1 MTPFGGPWVVFGEE
15 PNASKSSARQ
25 EKKCFYFRVS
35 VPMTVCTTLL
45 QHSSLCVINFKVE
58 NYPRVLEHI
67 IHTQPYVLNRDYKEI
82 LNTLDI
88 VSSDSEISV
97 RSSLSSWLQR
107 LCVSCLDREQSVNS
121 EFGRCLLEKVLNI
134 TIRYLTDEPGVRCG
148 AFETLSYLIEKG
160 FLDKTTTEE
169 TVCPVVEKLS
179 RKPLDTFDEE
189 LYAIFIHLMVK
200 IVPIVGFAKTY
211 ELVYDRFVE
220 MCRCKEHFVRRECA
234 TAFPVMCEVLGDE
247 LFEKSML
254 PIFLKLCDD
263 EIWTVRK
270 ACAEVLPIVAL
281 LCTLDK
287 RRKVLVPAMKK
298 FMFDPSQ
305 WVIMAALKNLGQ
317 FLTTFTQLRVLGLAY
332 NSNLELMV
340 TNAADQQSFQQL
352 DMRRVTYGNQPSA
365 DVLLKNFECYEKRFR
380 DSIQRYALLSL
391 VKSNEEPWKA
401 RGDDMINVEVYL
413 YSIVYAV
420 RCSDLASLGS
430 NSDVGGISKI
440 SEFSYKYYVRK
451 SLSSS
456 SLCAPPPVQLHRGG
470 RNYDEKNPLNRFLRY
485 CWPLKNNFSDAFAK
499 QGSSGNGR
507 GSESDDYRE
516 DWELNEDDL
525 SELAI
530 QIQMNLRAHDAGDGG
545 GTAGFSDNTS
555 NNSGSSSS
563 NSNNNV
569 NNNQCVP
576 EAEGEE
582 KKAEKK
588 PSEQNSHFGEHP
600 SEDESVDQ
608 SFNSHQFW
616 YISPELPLDL
626 DFIDAN
632 TLGKD
637 GNSNKNSDISNNNA
651 IGASTSNASSCAA
664 TPSAKTELECQEDNK
679 NNNSKVASDAR
690 DTTNAPVESEVMPEN
705 DPANDSDSSY
715 GSINN
720 SESEKLDI
728 DVERYCS
735 DLKQQHQKTTAGSVG
750 SFHQHLDAVSAG
762 IGALAIGKE
771 SERLKDLIK
780 WQNEEVE
787 WNLLEDFVHMKNIN
801 KELCYECA
809 YNFPAIVLTFGEKF
823 WPILSSHF
831 FALCNDIQTTVRR
844 TMAASISKVALI
856 IGREH
861 ATRDLVAPY
870 TEFLMDSDEIKIE
883 VVNTLA
889 EFLKVI
895 DGSEHETLM
904 DQISLCLKPPL
915 NMMNWR
921 FREAIARQLIQLVKI
936 HTKIRK
942 ENCLLY
948 LTGLAMRLMMDKY
961 DFVRKAGVDA
971 FVECTQEFQ
980 KNGAVF
986 KFFTEHFANNV
997 FWRRRQTYIITAGK
1011 MLETG
1016 NIEVETFRKYVLN
1029 NILAL
1034 VGDTVPNVRI
1044 QLGKCL
1050 KDIILPHA
1058 SFSPTCPDADAIEQ
1072 VLAKLR
1078 SDPDRDVRG
1087 QIDGYHCPEDDSI
1100 AAGAPEMTATGSTID
1115 SGSSSSTSSTSSLSS
1130 PPPPPHP
1137 ATTEES
1143 EEQHQQQ
1150 HHHHQPQ
1157 QLEFPNLSNDTWYFD
1172 VNQQQEY
1179 EF

>member
-1 MTPFGGPWVVFGEE
+1 MFSAGDSFGYLF
-15 PNASKSSARQ
+15 
-25 EKKCFYFRVS
+25 KKND
-35 VPMTVCTTLL
+35 PI
-45 QHSSLCVINFKVE
+45 HSLNNFATSTQTIDRE

-67 IHTQPYVLNRDYKEI
+67 IHTQPYVLSRDYKEI
-82 LNTLDI
+82 LSTLDI

-97 RSSLSSWLQR
+97 RSNLSSWLQR

-121 EFGRCLLEKVLNI
+121 EFGRCVLEKVLSI
-134 TIRYLTDEPGVRCG
+134 TIRYLTDDPGVRCG

-160 FLDKTTTEE
+160 FLDKATTEE

-200 IVPIVGFAKTY
+200 IVPIVGYAKTY
-211 ELVYDRFVE
+211 DLVYDRFVE

-234 TAFPVMCEVLGDE
+234 TAFPVMCEVLGDD
-247 LFEKSML
+247 LFEKSLL
-254 PIFLKLCDD
+254 PIFMKLCDD

-281 LCTLDK
+281 LCTLEK

-317 FLTTFTQLRVLGLAY
+317 FLTTFAQLRVLGLAY

-340 TNAADQQSFQQL
+340 TNAADQQSFNQL
-352 DMRRVTYGNQPSA
+352 DMRRVTYGNQPTA
-365 DVLLKNFECYEKRFR
+365 DVLVKNFESYEKRFR
-380 DSIQRYALLSL
+380 DSIHRYALLSL

-401 RGDDMINVEVYL
+401 RGDEMINVEVYL
-413 YSIVYAV
+413 YSIVYAD
-420 RCSDLASLGS
+420 RRSQRLSTGS
-430 NSDVGGISKI
+430 NSDDGGISKI
-440 SEFSYKYYVRK
+440 SDFSYKYYVRK

-485 CWPLKNNFSDAFAK
+485 CWPLKNNFTDAFAK
-499 QGSSGNGR
+499 QGSSGTGR
-507 GSESDDYRE
+507 GSESDDYHGG
-516 DWELNEDDL
+516 WGPDDDDY
-525 SELAI
+525 SMLAI
-530 QIQMNLRAHDAGDGG
+530 RMKMNELDALGAGVDCGG
-545 GTAGFSDNTS
+545 GTTAHGDTTSSTS
-555 NNSGSSSS
+555 NSGNDNQLVPECEGTKKSSSDQS
-563 NSNNNV
+563 SRF
-569 NNNQCVP
+569 
-576 EAEGEE
+576 EE
-582 KKAEKK
+582 P
-588 PSEQNSHFGEHP
+588 PSD
-600 SEDESVDQ
+600 DESVDQ

-626 DFIDAN
+626 DFIDDD
-632 TLGKD
+632 TTGDSVK
-637 GNSNKNSDISNNNA
+637 KSDISNNNA
-651 IGASTSNASSCAA
+651 VRASTPMIS
-664 TPSAKTELECQEDNK
+664 TPVPIARTELEYQEDNK
-679 NNNSKVASDAR
+679 NNNSKLASETAA
-690 DTTNAPVESEVMPEN
+690 TSAAATAVPAAAAVGVTVTQET

-720 SESEKLDI
+720 NSEADKLDT

-735 DLKQQHQKTTAGSVG
+735 DLQQQQKHPPAVGGVGYHQQMEAVTVG
-750 SFHQHLDAVSAG
+750 V
-762 IGALAIGKE
+762 GALAIGKE
-771 SERLKDLIK
+771 GERLKDIIK

-801 KELCYECA
+801 KELCFECA
-809 YNFPAIVLTFGEKF
+809 FNFPAIVLTFGEKF

-831 FALCNDIQTTVRR
+831 FALCNDIQNTVRR

-856 IGREH
+856 IGREQ

-889 EFLKVI
+889 EFLNVI

-904 DQISLCLKPPL
+904 DQLSLCLQQPL
-915 NMMNWR
+915 NLMNWR
-921 FREAIARQLIQLVKI
+921 FREAIARQIVQLVRM
-936 HTKIRK
+936 HHKIRK

-948 LTGLAMRLMMDKY
+948 LTGLAMRLMIDKY

-971 FVECTQEFQ
+971 FVECAQEFQ
-980 KNGAVF
+980 KNGSVF
-986 KFFTEHFANNV
+986 KFFTENFAHSTN
-997 FWRRRQTYIITAGK
+997 WRRRQTYIITAGK

-1016 NIEVETFRKYVLN
+1016 SVEVETFRKHVLH
-1029 NILAL
+1029 NILGL
-1034 VGDTVPNVRI
+1034 VGDAVPNVRI
-1044 QLGKCL
+1044 QLGKFL
-1050 KDIILPHA
+1050 KDIVLPHA
-1058 SFSPTCPDADAIEQ
+1058 SFSSASPDTNAIEQ
-1072 VLAKLR
+1072 ALTKLR

-1087 QIDGYHCPEDDSI
+1087 HTDGYQSPEDESI
-1100 AAGAPEMTATGSTID
+1100 AVGAPEMTATGSTID

-1137 ATTEES
+1137 VSSLMEDIEDAREQ
-1143 EEQHQQQ
+1143 QHQQQ
-1150 HHHHQPQ
+1150 QHQQ
-1157 QLEFPNLSNDTWYFD
+1157 QQQQSGFPILSNDTWYFD
-1172 VNQQQEY
+1172 TNQQQEY

>member
-1 MTPFGGPWVVFGEE
+1 MFSAADSFGYLFKKNDPIHSLNNFATSSQVVE
-15 PNASKSSARQ
+15 R
-25 EKKCFYFRVS
+25 
-35 VPMTVCTTLL
+35 
-45 QHSSLCVINFKVE
+45 E

-67 IHTQPYVLNRDYKEI
+67 IHTQPYVLSRDYKEI

-121 EFGRCLLEKVLNI
+121 EFGRCVLEKVLNI

-160 FLDKTTTEE
+160 FLDKATTEE

-200 IVPIVGFAKTY
+200 IVPIVGYAKTY
-211 ELVYDRFVE
+211 ELVYERFLE
-220 MCRCKEHFVRRECA
+220 LCRCKEHFVRRECA

-254 PIFLKLCDD
+254 PIFMKLCDD

-305 WVIMAALKNLGQ
+305 WVIVAALKNLGQ

-340 TNAADQQSFQQL
+340 TNAADHQSFQQL

-401 RGDDMINVEVYL
+401 RGDEMINVEVYL

-420 RCSDLASLGS
+420 RSSDMLSTGS
-430 NSDVGGISKI
+430 NSDDGGISKI
-440 SEFSYKYYVRK
+440 SDFSYKYYVRK

-456 SLCAPPPVQLHRGG
+456 SLCGPPPVQLHRGG

-499 QGSSGNGR
+499 QGSTGNGR
-507 GSESDDYRE
+507 DSESDDYLGGWAPDE
-516 DWELNEDDL
+516 DSYSMLAMQIKINLGGSDD
-525 SELAI
+525 
-530 QIQMNLRAHDAGDGG
+530 GDGG
-545 GTAGFSDNTS
+545 GTARFDEP
-555 NNSGSSSS
+555 NSTI
-563 NSNNNV
+563 NSNA
-569 NNNQCVP
+569 NNNQRVP
-576 EAEGEE
+576 ETEE
-582 KKAEKK
+582 KKPEKRA
-588 PSEQNSHFGEHP
+588 SEQNLHFGEHP

-626 DFIDAN
+626 DFIDAD

-637 GNSNKNSDISNNNA
+637 GDSNKNSDISNNNA
-651 IGASTSNASSCAA
+651 ISASMPIASSTFVA
-664 TPSAKTELECQEDNK
+664 PIAKTELECQEDNK
-679 NNNSKVASDAR
+679 NNNSKVASEAQETSTMS
-690 DTTNAPVESEVMPEN
+690 TTDEVTPEN

-720 SESEKLDI
+720 SESEKPDT

-735 DLKQQHQKTTAGSVG
+735 DLKQQQQQQHQHQKFSAGSVG
-750 SFHQHLDAVSAG
+750 SFHQHLDAVSVG

-771 SERLKDLIK
+771 SDRLKDLIK

-801 KELCYECA
+801 KELCYDCA
-809 YNFPAIVLTFGEKF
+809 FNFPAIVLTFGEKF

-831 FALCNDIQTTVRR
+831 FALCNDIQNTVRR

-904 DQISLCLKPPL
+904 DQLSLCLKPPL

-921 FREAIARQLIQLVKI
+921 FREAIARQLIELVKI

-971 FVECTQEFQ
+971 FVECTTEFQ

-1029 NILAL
+1029 NVLAL
-1034 VGDTVPNVRI
+1034 VNDAVPNVRI

-1087 QIDGYHCPEDDSI
+1087 HIDGYQNTEEDDCV
-1100 AAGAPEMTATGSTID
+1100 AVGAPEMIAITD
-1115 SGSSSSTSSTSSLSS
+1115 SNSSSSTSSTSSLSS
-1130 PPPPPHP
+1130 PPPPPHAVDLSAAAAAA
-1137 ATTEES
+1137 ATASPEER
-1143 EEQHQQQ
+1143 QHQHHQQ
-1150 HHHHQPQ
+1150 LQPQ
-1157 QLEFPNLSNDTWYFD
+1157 QLEFPVLSNDTWYFD
-1172 VNQQQEY
+1172 INQQQEY